1 MNLKDQF
8 EQVCIVESLA
18 HRINRGMTEQEGRI
32 LKDNTLQLTKRE
44 RFRVAKLDNLL
55 REIRVA
61 QNAND
66 ELLELKLLKKL
77 AEIEN
82 G

>member
-1 MNLKDQF
+1 
-8 EQVCIVESLA
+8 
-18 HRINRGMTEQEGRI
+18 MTEQEGRI